1 MCWPGRTTTIT
12 AHLAEM
18 FRVMER
24 YTPTLLPASIDEG
37 FLDLTAMERYVWR
50 GRGAVGYVNRL
61 RAEIESAVG
70 VPVSAG
76 LGASMWA
83 AKLATSAAKPGSARF
98 RSGRAGV
105 LADRPVDE
113 LAGCGGRRMRALAAL
128 GAHTFGDVARMPS
141 ILLRK
146 RFGIWGQQLWLFAR
160 GEWTEPVVVE
170 EKDRTTISSNTTL
183 PVDEPD
189 YDAGLIFLLSE
200 AARLTGQLRREG
212 LQTRESFVSI
222 RFSDFER
229 TGCQH
234 RFRHPQFRN
243 SVISGVI
250 EQLYWKSMRGAHKP
264 IRQIC
269 LGFSSLERLDTQ
281 PMLWGSTDA
290 GRWGAIDD
298 ALRVIEQR
306 FGENTVMTGAQFAL
320 KNRTTFLRYPR
331 PSALWPARSQPG
343 RPRPDRSQKG
353 AALPKTWS
361 GGRRRLPGQALVWLA
376 PACGSVKFPG
386 RSRHENE
393 TAETAC
399 ASLPPL
405 PRRASQAK
413 PRPTTA
419 RSAFCSSATRASITT
434 PTCTTRCSP
443 ARLAGMRSISTT
455 SPRSRRRW
463 ATPTIS
469 ASLTPCCSTP
479 ATAGSSRTSGR
490 T

>member
-1 MCWPGRTTTIT
+1 MLMTTVPEAPPTRVLHVDGDTFFASCEIAMDASLSGRPVWVGGGRTGDGIVIAANRLAKRYGIGTGT
-12 AHLAEM
+12 ACFEARRLCPHGVLARPHYDDYRSISREM

-83 AKLATSAAKPGSARF
+83 AKLATSAAKPGFCEIPVGGEREF
-98 RSGRAGV
+98 

-113 LAGCGGRRMRALAAL
+113 LAGCGGRRTRALAAL

-160 GEWTEPVVVE
+160 GEWTEPVLVE

-229 TGCQH
+229 TCCQH

-250 EQLYWKSMRGAHKP
+250 EQLYWESMRGAHKP

-298 ALRVIEQR
+298 ALQVIEQR

-320 KNRTTFLRYPR
+320 KKQNDFFEVPPAKCPFGPR
-331 PSALWPARSQPG
+331 EA
-343 RPRPDRSQKG
+343 
-353 AALPKTWS
+353 
-361 GGRRRLPGQALVWLA
+361 
-376 PACGSVKFPG
+376 
-386 RSRHENE
+386 
-393 TAETAC
+393 
-399 ASLPPL
+399 
-405 PRRASQAK
+405 
-413 PRPTTA
+413 
-419 RSAFCSSATRASITT
+419 
-434 PTCTTRCSP
+434 SP
-443 ARLAGMRSISTT
+443 AGPVRIDPKKARHYLKNMA
-455 SPRSRRRW
+455 RR
-463 ATPTIS
+463 
-469 ASLTPCCSTP
+469 
-479 ATAGSSRTSGR
+479 
-490 T
+490 